1 MKKTISIVTPTF
13 NEVQNIEK
21 LCFEI
26 SEIMDKSDFNY
37 EHIVIDNNSSDG
49 TIEKLR
55 NISKKNK
62 NLKVIINT
70 KNFGHIRS
78 PFHGIMQSNGDATI
92 LINSDFQEPLDLI
105 PKYIEK
111 WKSGSSIVLG
121 KRSGSD
127 INFFSNLF
135 KKLSYKMMNNFSE
148 IKLSNHTSGTGI
160 FDKKIIEC
168 LKKIDDPYPFFR
180 GLIFE
185 ITSNIDYVEFHQNKR
200 LKGKSKTNF
209 YTLYDYAALALVKH
223 SKLPLRYLTFLG
235 FIFSILSLLT
245 SIFFLFYKLIFWNSF
260 ELGIAPIIIGLFFL
274 ISIQLFFLGFIG
286 EYLMQILSHQRKI
299 PLVIEKERINF

>member
-1 MKKTISIVTPTF
+1 
-13 NEVQNIEK
+13 
-21 LCFEI
+21 
-26 SEIMDKSDFNY
+26 
-37 EHIVIDNNSSDG
+37 
-49 TIEKLR
+49 
-55 NISKKNK
+55 
-62 NLKVIINT
+62 
-70 KNFGHIRS
+70 
-78 PFHGIMQSNGDATI
+78 
-92 LINSDFQEPLDLI
+92 
-105 PKYIEK
+105 
-111 WKSGSSIVLG
+111 
-121 KRSGSD
+121 
-127 INFFSNLF
+127 
-135 KKLSYKMMNNFSE
+135 MNNFSE

-160 FDKKIIEC
+160 FDKKIVES

-200 LKGKSKTNF
+200 LEGKSKTNL

-223 SKLPLRYLTFLG
+223 SKLPLRYLTFVG
-235 FIFSILSLLT
+235 FIFSILSLFT

-286 EYLMQILSHQRKI
+286 EYLMQILSHQRKL

>member
-78 PFHGIMQSNGDATI
+78 PFM
-92 LINSDFQEPLDLI
+92 
-105 PKYIEK
+105 
-111 WKSGSSIVLG
+111 
-121 KRSGSD
+121 
-127 INFFSNLF
+127 
-135 KKLSYKMMNNFSE
+135 
-148 IKLSNHTSGTGI
+148 
-160 FDKKIIEC
+160 
-168 LKKIDDPYPFFR
+168 
-180 GLIFE
+180 
-185 ITSNIDYVEFHQNKR
+185 
-200 LKGKSKTNF
+200 
-209 YTLYDYAALALVKH
+209 
-223 SKLPLRYLTFLG
+223 
-235 FIFSILSLLT
+235 
-245 SIFFLFYKLIFWNSF
+245 
-260 ELGIAPIIIGLFFL
+260 ELCNQMVTQQF
-274 ISIQLFFLGFIG
+274 
-286 EYLMQILSHQRKI
+286 
-299 PLVIEKERINF
+299 